1 MVKSGLQCSPTS
13 ARKTEKKCPAPI
25 NLAPLETN
33 SNAINI
39 FVSRFVDSER
49 IVVSPCWDI
58 LCKPGLPNGWEKGG
72 GNRYPP
78 KQGRYC

>member
-33 SNAINI
+33 RNQINL
-39 FVSRFVDSER
+39 FVFSSFADSER
-49 IVVSPCWDI
+49 IVV
-58 LCKPGLPNGWEKGG
+58 
-72 GNRYPP
+72 RYLWLYRYIWGEV
-78 KQGRYC
+78 GRVFL